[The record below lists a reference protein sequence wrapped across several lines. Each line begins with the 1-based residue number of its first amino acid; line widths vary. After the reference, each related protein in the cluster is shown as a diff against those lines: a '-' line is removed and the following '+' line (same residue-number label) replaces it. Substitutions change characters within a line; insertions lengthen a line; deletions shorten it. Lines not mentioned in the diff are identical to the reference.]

1 MGEPIRRSI
10 NIVALLRKLELC
22 AFGRLSLKPDQLKAI
37 EILLRKALPDL
48 QSVEIRE
55 ERGDLVTV
63 LASLRGSG
71 RLIPAPPK
79 PLIQEASKVIQD
91 KVNGKQTDNQ

>member
-1 MGEPIRRSI
+1 MAEPVRRSI

-22 AFGRLSLKPDQLKAI
+22 AYGRLTLKPDQLKAI

-48 QSVEIRE
+48 QAVEIRE

-63 LASLRGSG
+63 LASLRGGAVERLSG
-71 RLIPAPPK
+71 PSK
-79 PLIQEASKVIQD
+79 PL
-91 KVNGKQTDNQ
+91 NGAVLDVSTISNDSGGQG